1 MCRFVHILLEVMFKV
16 FDVFLVTDLDYSHV
30 VLFGYRLDKKLGIRR
45 EYELVLV
52 SEERIKL

>member
-1 MCRFVHILLEVMFKV
+1 VHILLEVMFKV